1 MRQPHFILLKLIAKN
16 VQRLHSILNFISK
29 KSYVGETKD
38 LQNRLAE
45 HNAREH
51 TGYTARYK
59 PWVLIYSENF
69 DSRSDA
75 MKKEKYFKTG
85 TGREEI
91 QKIINELLNSQKQM
105 D

>member
-1 MRQPHFILLKLIAKN
+1 MFSVYILYSVSFQKN
-16 VQRLHSILNFISK
+16 YIGQ
-29 KSYVGETKD
+29 TKD

-45 HNAREH
+45 HNAREN

-59 PWVLIYSENF
+59 PWVLIYSEDF